1 MYHQPHNSLGHFNY
15 NAYYYENTVYKMHF
29 HRNYELIYAECGSAQ
44 VKTAHLDR
52 TLCEGEWLLLPP
64 NEPHSFTVEGESR
77 VWVGVFSS
85 DHISHFA
92 AETSGKCY
100 APFCC
105 DPSVFVLLKRFLLD
119 TPQPT
124 VDERIAA
131 FGLVCVQCRTLAAE
145 LAEYNDTE
153 LVHRILAYMDAN
165 FTQNLTLSDM
175 AHALGY
181 EYHYFSSLFHR
192 YFDVNFKEFLNTYRF
207 ERAYKLLTE
216 ENRSI
221 TEAAMESG
229 FGSIRS
235 FNRVYRDRM
244 GSCPRMSV
252 SQNARSTADDEKKEG
267 NHPKA
272 LDIRSD

>member
-1 MYHQPHNSLGHFNY
+1 MYHQPHNSVGNFNY
-15 NAYYYENTVYKMHF
+15 NSYYYENTVYKMHF
-29 HRNYELIYAECGSAQ
+29 HRNYELIYAVSGQTQ
-44 VKTAHLDR
+44 VKTAHLDGS
-52 TLCEGEWLLLPP
+52 LHEGEWLLLPP
-64 NEPHSFTVEGESR
+64 GEPHSFTVEGENR

-92 AETSGKCY
+92 AETAGKCY
-100 APFCC
+100 APFVC
-105 DPSVFVLLKRFLLD
+105 DEPVFTLLKRYLLD
-119 TPQPT
+119 TPLPT

-131 FGLVCVQCRTLAAE
+131 FGLVCMQCRTAAKE
-145 LAEYNDTE
+145 LAEYNDAE
-153 LVHRILAYMDAN
+153 LVHRILAYMDEN
-165 FTQNLTLSDM
+165 FTGNLTLSDM

-207 ERAYKLLTE
+207 ERAYRLLTE
-216 ENRSI
+216 EHKSI

-244 GSCPRMSV
+244 GASPRESV
-252 SQNARSTADDEKKEG
+252 WQNT
-267 NHPKA
+267 
-272 LDIRSD
+272 